1 MNELFPNTTFPH
13 RHMMFFQLRY
23 KVIGCL
29 MTLYQCLNDVVF
41 AKYIIIT
48 FSIVNYPYP
57 CHSCMFITENCSS
70 KFLIMSF
77 WAPAPKSPSNNGI
90 PKKSLDMSLRIFF
103 HFGSFFALPP
113 TPPNN
118 PKNQNFEKIKK
129 APGHVIILHMPNIN
143 DNHMMY
149 GS

>member
-1 MNELFPNTTFPH
+1 
-13 RHMMFFQLRY
+13 
-23 KVIGCL
+23 

-70 KFLIMSF
+70 KFTIMSF

-103 HFGSFFALPP
+103 HFGPFFALL
-113 TPPNN
+113 TPPPLPPLTTQSYDVWLLRYRAQQTKFFVILDHFLHFYPSNN
-118 PKNQNFEKIKK
+118 PKNQNFETLNK
-129 APGHVIILHMPNIN
+129 NN
-143 DNHMMY
+143 
-149 GS
+149 